1 MRVSAVIRFLQRVF
15 LAFAVGSVL
24 SSCASLGWFSEPTK
38 EQKQACGRQCLTN
51 GEGCSQFFAQKNEK
65 QRRDFEQA
73 KENYWICL
81 RKFPGAESRPDGPC
95 LPPPPPAEAFDSC
108 GPELDECLQA
118 CQTTL
123 DELAQDAESPAPT
136 SAPAPA
142 ESAADQPH

>member
-1 MRVSAVIRFLQRVF
+1 MRVSVVIRFLQRAF
-15 LAFAVGSVL
+15 LAFAASSLL

-38 EQKQACGRQCLTN
+38 EEKQACGRQCLKN

-108 GPELDECLQA
+108 GPELDECLQG

-123 DELAQDAESPAPT
+123 DELAQDAESPSPT
-136 SAPAPA
+136 PAPAPG
-142 ESAADQPH
+142 ESAEGQP

>member
-1 MRVSAVIRFLQRVF
+1 MVISFLERA
-15 LAFAVGSVL
+15 LFAIVACSLL

-38 EQKQACGRQCLTN
+38 EEKQACGRQCLKN
-51 GEGCSQFFAQKNEK
+51 GEGCSQFFAQKNER

-95 LPPPPPAEAFDSC
+95 LAPAPPAEAFDSC
-108 GPELDECLQA
+108 GPELDECLQT

-123 DELAQDAESPAPT
+123 DELAQDSKPAAAE
-136 SAPAPA
+136 PAPA
-142 ESAADQPH
+142 ESPAVQQ